1 MSSIASGIVRQSG
14 SDESVAEK
22 QLPPDVSLPC

>member
-14 SDESVAEK
+14 SDGSDAEK
-22 QLPPDVSLPC
+22 KLPAGVSLPC